1 MQVEGVRT
9 RIVEGPLFARRGA
22 LSPQETAGLEQSVGA
37 GPEVYPT
44 SETELARA
52 KTVHEAHAQEL
63 MSQPGVQG
71 VGVGSSMDA
80 PGDAALVIFLVR
92 GVAHNS
98 IPPVIDGLRTRLRES
113 SRFRAGSGDA
123 SQRGACTMP
132 ANKTSPRK
140 PAGNN

>member
-1 MQVEGVRT
+1 
-9 RIVEGPLFARRGA
+9 
-22 LSPQETAGLEQSVGA
+22 
-37 GPEVYPT
+37 
-44 SETELARA
+44 
-52 KTVHEAHAQEL
+52 VHEAHAQEL